1 LERFQLIVSMIAAV
15 AENGVIG
22 SDGGMPWR
30 LSTDMLRFKALTMGK
45 PVLMGRRTWQ
55 SFPKRPL
62 PGRVNI
68 VVTRDTGFAEEGAVV
83 VHSVEEGVERA
94 GAVDELCVIG
104 GGQIY
109 AQMMDRANRLDITHV
124 LAELS
129 GDTLFPTINSQIW
142 RLASEERFPA
152 GERDDHATRFAV
164 YKRRR

>member
-1 LERFQLIVSMIAAV
+1 MIVSMIAAV

-30 LSTDMLRFKALTMGK
+30 LSTDMQRFKALTMGK

-68 VVTRDTGFAEEGAVV
+68 VATRDPGFAEEGAMV

-94 GAVDELCVIG
+94 GAANELCVIG

-109 AQMMDRANRLDITHV
+109 GQMMARADRLDITHV
-124 LAELS
+124 LATLE
-129 GDTLFPTINSQIW
+129 GDTLFPVIDPHIW

-152 GERDDHATRFAV
+152 GERDDHETRFAV
-164 YKRRR
+164 YERRR

>member
-1 LERFQLIVSMIAAV
+1 MIVSMIAAV

-30 LSTDMLRFKALTMGK
+30 LSTDMQRFKALTMGK

-68 VVTRDTGFAEEGAVV
+68 VVTRDTGFAEAGAVV

-109 AQMMDRANRLDITHV
+109 EQMIAKADRLDITHV
-124 LAELS
+124 LATLE
-129 GDTLFPTINSQIW
+129 GDTLFPAIEPDRW

-152 GERDDHATRFAV
+152 GERDDHETRFAV
-164 YKRRR
+164 YERRR

>member
-1 LERFQLIVSMIAAV
+1 MIISMIAAV

-30 LSTDMLRFKALTMGK
+30 LSTDMQRFKALTMGK

-68 VVTRDTGFAEEGAVV
+68 VVTRDPDFAAEGAVV
-83 VHSVEEGVERA
+83 VHSVEDGVELA
-94 GAVDELCVIG
+94 GNVDELCVIG

-109 AQMMDRANRLDITHV
+109 AQMMARADRLDITHV
-124 LAELS
+124 LARLE
-129 GDTLFPTINSQIW
+129 GDTLFPTIEPDMW
-142 RLASEERFPA
+142 RLASEEFVPA
-152 GERDDHATRFAV
+152 GERDDHDTRFVV
-164 YKRRR
+164 YERHR